1 MHYVAPLIGE
11 AWEQHHRRR
20 ARLLVAAGISVL
32 VAAVIWWTSGGLGMT
47 TGDGA
52 SVSSVNARPSA
63 VLARS
68 PYMGIA
74 VCHPSSSTC
83 YRVGLAVWLKR
94 PARSVTAMSSGV
106 SVSLNRTDRSGIQMI
121 SFVRRREFI
130 GFFEPAGIVPRA
142 SLRTPDASPRSP
154 IAAVTLTINTGHGQT
169 LITRLRVPVQAG
181 WG

>member
-1 MHYVAPLIGE
+1 
-11 AWEQHHRRR
+11 
-20 ARLLVAAGISVL
+20 
-32 VAAVIWWTSGGLGMT
+32 VILWVSGGLGMS
-47 TGDGA
+47 TGGGA
-52 SVSSVNARPSA
+52 SVGSVNARPSA

-94 PARSVTAMSSGV
+94 PGRSVIATSSGV
-106 SVSLNRTDRSGIQMI
+106 SASLNRTDRSGIQ
-121 SFVRRREFI
+121 SVRFLRRREFI
-130 GFFEPAGIVPRA
+130 GFFAPDGIVPRA
-142 SLRTPDASPRSP
+142 YLRTPDATPRAP
-154 IAAVTLTINTGHGQT
+154 IAVVRLTINMGHGQT